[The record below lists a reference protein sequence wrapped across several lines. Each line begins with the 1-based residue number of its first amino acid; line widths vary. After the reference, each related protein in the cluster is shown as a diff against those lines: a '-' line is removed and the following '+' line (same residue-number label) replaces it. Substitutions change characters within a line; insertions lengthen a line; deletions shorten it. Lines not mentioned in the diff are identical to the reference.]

1 MANLKI
7 RVYFY
12 IFHITELDCLD
23 FSETAFFFILKT
35 LFCNSQTLS
44 LGAYKMKLVMWL
56 QNETFSV
63 QWKNIIEI
71 FNIWNYFEK
80 SKFVLISTY

>member
-1 MANLKI
+1 MLSDLLGVFFLLLHMANLKI

-12 IFHITELDCLD
+12 IFHITEL
-23 FSETAFFFILKT
+23 AVKQHFFLIWKT
-35 LFCNSQTLS
+35 LLCNSQTLS

-63 QWKNIIEI
+63 Q
-71 FNIWNYFEK
+71 
-80 SKFVLISTY
+80 

>member
-12 IFHITELDCLD
+12 IFHITELKQH
-23 FSETAFFFILKT
+23 FFLIWKT
-35 LFCNSQTLS
+35 LLCNSQTLS

-63 QWKNIIEI
+63 QWKNKIEI

>member
-1 MANLKI
+1 MDWIVWISVKQ
-7 RVYFY
+7 
-12 IFHITELDCLD
+12 H
-23 FSETAFFFILKT
+23 FFLIWKT
-35 LFCNSQTLS
+35 LLCKSQTLS

-63 QWKNIIEI
+63 QWKNKIEI

>member
-12 IFHITELDCLD
+12 IFRITELDCLD
-23 FSETAFFFILKT
+23 FSETAFFFLIWKT
-35 LFCNSQTLS
+35 LLCNSQTLS

-63 QWKNIIEI
+63 
-71 FNIWNYFEK
+71 
-80 SKFVLISTY
+80 L